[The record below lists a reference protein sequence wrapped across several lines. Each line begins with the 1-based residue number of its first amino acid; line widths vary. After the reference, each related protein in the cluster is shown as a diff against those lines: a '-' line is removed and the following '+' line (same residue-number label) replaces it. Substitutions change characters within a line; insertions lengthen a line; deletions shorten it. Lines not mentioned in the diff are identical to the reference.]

1 MGILFGLLT
10 ALSWGSSDLLARF
23 AARRI
28 GTLRAMLY
36 MQLTG
41 LLLLTLALHWMGGW
55 GHFIG
60 FGEKP
65 WAWGI

>member
-1 MGILFGLLT
+1 
-10 ALSWGSSDLLARF
+10 
-23 AARRI
+23 
-28 GTLRAMLY
+28 MLY